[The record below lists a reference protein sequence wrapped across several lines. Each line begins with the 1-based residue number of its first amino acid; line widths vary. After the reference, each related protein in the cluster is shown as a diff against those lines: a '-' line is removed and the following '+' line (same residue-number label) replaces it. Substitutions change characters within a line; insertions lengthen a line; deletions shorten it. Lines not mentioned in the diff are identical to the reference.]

1 MKPPEKVEHA
11 SLSETSAVVAVVCEC
26 VPKWKK
32 SDWCVF
38 VGLADIKDHMF
49 KLLAAYLHSIY
60 SHCLWEVE
68 VSPQNNLFKKGH
80 LKVYLCV
87 LLCVTV
93 CYCVFHSVFALFRG
107 IFQN

>member
-11 SLSETSAVVAVVCEC
+11 SLSENSAVVAVVREC

-32 SDWCVF
+32 SDLCVF

-93 CYCVFHSVFALFRG
+93 CSTVCSLFFEG
-107 IFQN
+107 FFKTKA